1 MPPGVALPSPH
12 TSGSMKR
19 CAAGLRCRAHATRDR
34 EALFHVG
41 ISHHAS
47 FCHCLWPAVIQLAMN
62 AFGCCLQQ
70 RLSWDIVFE
79 ASDTAKPFE
88 LLHVAV
94 RQIPRSVVP
103 TTIFTFIWVCEH
115 CNMANSGPCSQAGVT
130 HIGLGLVS
138 EASHLEGG
146 PKTLQREAI
155 FKDSTPCLHHHRFQ
169 AGGLGQG
176 LAASTCYHP
185 SLAIQQVT

>member
-1 MPPGVALPSPH
+1 
-12 TSGSMKR
+12 
-19 CAAGLRCRAHATRDR
+19 
-34 EALFHVG
+34 
-41 ISHHAS
+41 
-47 FCHCLWPAVIQLAMN
+47 MN

-115 CNMANSGPCSQAGVT
+115 CNMAIKGRARRQASRTSVWAWCQKP
-130 HIGLGLVS
+130 HIW
-138 EASHLEGG
+138 
-146 PKTLQREAI
+146 REAQQHYSAKQYSKI
-155 FKDSTPCLHHHRFQ
+155 PHP
-169 AGGLGQG
+169 
-176 LAASTCYHP
+176 ASITIA
-185 SLAIQQVT
+185 SKLVVSAKA